1 MLHRPF
7 GRREG
12 RYTTLLV
19 SECLLTKASS
29 VILVPERTT
38 YDYGNHASTHV

>member
-7 GRREG
+7 GQREG
-12 RYTTLLV
+12 RYTARLV
-19 SECLLTKASS
+19 SECLLTRASS